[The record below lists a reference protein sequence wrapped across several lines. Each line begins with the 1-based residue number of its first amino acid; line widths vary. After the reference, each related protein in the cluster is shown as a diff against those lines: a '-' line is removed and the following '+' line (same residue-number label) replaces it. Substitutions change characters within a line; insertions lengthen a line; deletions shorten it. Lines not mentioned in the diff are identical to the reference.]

1 MINIIKKTNLLRV
14 GRGGNYRAN
23 NNDNDKRR
31 MESHLRLVILFSYY
45 FYSFSLSIYYMP
57 GTLIDTIKYHS
68 VSILDRL

>member
-14 GRGGNYRAN
+14 GRGGNYRA

-57 GTLIDTIKYHS
+57 STLIELL
-68 VSILDRL
+68 SITVFPF